1 MFALSLETHTT
12 PSGRQFPVNSEDNRN
27 KLAAAHLAEGDES
40 MTLAMCGFFLQ
51 AITLDPSSKAWED
64 VQTVAHRTQATW
76 PMLHKHCAMAVA
88 MRAKIEQPSLFRAAL
103 AAAGSSGIER
113 HDR

>member
-27 KLAAAHLAEGDES
+27 RLSAAYLAEGDTS
-40 MTLAMCGFFLQ
+40 MNPVLCGFWLL
-51 AITLDPSSKAWED
+51 AIALDPTTKAWED

-88 MRAKIEQPSLFRAAL
+88 MRVKIEQPELFRTAL